1 MGRSLISK
9 LARAAGARPSAF
21 SCREFLLSSLA
32 AGAALMLADRQRG
45 AAARNGAPRLV
56 IIGAGFGGLSCPYQ
70 LQRAVAQVTVLE
82 ALPRLGGGVHL
93 LDSLLSGKRVEAGAE
108 LIGLNHPTRLAYAK
122 QFGLRLNELPKSDEA
137 DSPILLNGRRLIGKE
152 VAMLWTFLD
161 QVLQSMNGDARRI
174 NCQQP

>member
-1 MGRSLISK
+1 
-9 LARAAGARPSAF
+9 
-21 SCREFLLSSLA
+21 LLSSLA

-45 AAARNGAPRLV
+45 AEVRNGAPRLV

-70 LQRAVAQVTVLE
+70 LQRAWALMTVME

-137 DSPILLNGRRLIGKE
+137 DSPILLNGGHIFCKE
-152 VAMLWTFLD
+152 VAQLWSALD
-161 QVLQSMNGDARRI
+161 QVLQSVNGDDRE
-174 NCQQP
+174 